1 MVLKQPKTKFMMKK
15 ITILFVVLLSFSTGL
30 FAQDYIY
37 LLDQGQS
44 RIAAKNVKLGKSE
57 IKYENYDTN
66 DGRVYLLNPAQ
77 VKLIAYENGDIQYL
91 QAIETKTKQ
100 KEEYAFKKN
109 LVTFHLF
116 DLVFSNFTFSYERIL
131 NNGKIGFQIPF
142 SFGYGSG
149 NNVPS
154 NDFVVN
160 KFYSGLNVNFYPTG
174 QGKVRY
180 VLGPSLRLGI
190 GHDNNHSDGNYDTEN
205 PDTFYTKL
213 MVNNGVMFSP
223 IPELSLSVIL
233 SLGMRYY
240 PEAGQYNEE
249 VTTSA
254 AFSFNLSYRF

>member
-1 MVLKQPKTKFMMKK
+1 MKK
-15 ITILFVVLLSFSTGL
+15 TTLLIALFLSFSAGL

-37 LLDQGQS
+37 LLDQDQS
-44 RIAAKNVKLGKSE
+44 RIAAKNVRIDKSE
-57 IKYENYDTN
+57 IKYENFDAT

-77 VKLIAYENGDIQYL
+77 VKLIAYENGEIKNL
-91 QAIETKTKQ
+91 QTAVPTSKQ
-100 KEEYAFKKN
+100 KKEYIFKKN

-116 DLVFSNFTFSYERIL
+116 DLVFSNFTFSYERLL
-131 NNGKIGFQIPF
+131 NSGKVGFQIPF
-142 SFGYGSG
+142 SFGYSSG
-149 NNVPS
+149 NNTPG
-154 NDFVVN
+154 NDFVVS

-180 VLGPSLRLGI
+180 FLGPSLRLGL
-190 GHDNNHSDGNYDTEN
+190 GHDNNNNSGNYETEN

-213 MVNNGVMFSP
+213 LVNNGVMFSP